1 MHRRCH
7 GLLAQTHNIQLN
19 KNILTLTY
27 SINYTR
33 NPDIYNGKLTLVK
46 NVDMLTIL
54 TGSSKL
60 MLSMRTS
67 WVCLRWNYGKFEIK
81 LYKIELIWDILLVE
95 FVDEEM
101 FTII

>member
-1 MHRRCH
+1 MCQFQHRRCH

-27 SINYTR
+27 SINHTR

-60 MLSMRTS
+60 MLRMRTDPVS
-67 WVCLRWNYGKFEIK
+67 YRMNPN
-81 LYKIELIWDILLVE
+81 
-95 FVDEEM
+95 
-101 FTII
+101 